1 MHGVEGHVSM
11 PVTKRKSSSFDDLV
25 DVDEE
30 SGRDHQPNG
39 LGGGCVQQQFEPAR
53 LNHGKIGNAGAF

>member
-1 MHGVEGHVSM
+1 M

-39 LGGGCVQQQFEPAR
+39 LGGGCVQQQQFEPAR